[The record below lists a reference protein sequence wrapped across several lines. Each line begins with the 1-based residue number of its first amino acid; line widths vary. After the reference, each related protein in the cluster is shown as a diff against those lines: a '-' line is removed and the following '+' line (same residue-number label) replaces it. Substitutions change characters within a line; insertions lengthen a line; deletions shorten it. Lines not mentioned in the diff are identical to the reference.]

1 LPHCERCGVEV
12 GEDQRYCPKC
22 GASITTDVSRRRR
35 DRRIRREDDLC
46 FGRESGRDPLG
57 TLEFG
62 LFLLVVGA
70 VFLSNRDILT
80 ELIDWARLMA
90 DVGTPIRPPAP
101 LISGATLFFG
111 LIGFSNIFTAVVR
124 MLMDK
129 VWQRILPD
137 LLSGAGFLAFAYL
150 ITLYA
155 KEAIVLTNVLAMM
168 AIIFGALVVLYT
180 VLRNIF

>member
-1 LPHCERCGVEV
+1 MPYCERCGAEV
-12 GEDQRYCPKC
+12 GEDQRFCPKC
-22 GASITTDVSRRRR
+22 GASITTGVSRRSR

-46 FGRESGRDPLG
+46 FGRESGRDPLDL
-57 TLEFG
+57 LEFG

-70 VFLSNRDILT
+70 VFLSNPDILT

-90 DVGTPIRPPAP
+90 DMGTPIRPPAP

-111 LIGFSNIFTAVVR
+111 LIGLSNLFTAVVR

-129 VWQRILPD
+129 VWRRILPD

-155 KEAIVLTNVLAMM
+155 KEAITFTNVLAIMV
-168 AIIFGALVVLYT
+168 IIFGALVVLYT
-180 VLRNIF
+180 VLRNIY